1 MNLTRFAAKGTL
13 PPNVDRRI
21 AAHTAVPIDPA
32 TTTDRAVGWCQH
44 RDELNLRPVWNHNN
58 IVLMDLRIETLKPP
72 GKELKRLVRQRVA
85 ELEAE
90 LKEPLPKFRK
100 IEIRDVLKMDL
111 RKKIPSKITTVP
123 MLWDLNRN
131 RVYLYTQSQSVI
143 DSFLLVFSQ
152 TFEIAT
158 DIEGTLAWND
168 KADIHTGSTFLTW
181 LFYKSSQNN
190 GEWMLPGL
198 DRFTV
203 QMGDKFLLGHG
214 DAVAAFSGD
223 ADQARR
229 SIAEGYRVRELPLC
243 ILIGDKMWMGTLNTA
258 LQWKGVKLPTILG
271 ETPEETAMETS
282 ELLAE
287 LDGMLRGM
295 FAAFLET
302 AVDENAI
309 INWSKADRT

>member
-13 PPNVDRRI
+13 PKNVERRI
-21 AAHTAVPIDPA
+21 AAHAAVPIQPE
-32 TTTDRAVGWCQH
+32 TNTERAVGWCQH
-44 RDELNLRPVWNHNN
+44 GDELNLHPAWNYNN
-58 IVLMDLRIETLKPP
+58 IVLMDLRIETLKPA
-72 GKELKRLVRQRVA
+72 GKDLKRLVRQRVA

-111 RKKIPSKITTVP
+111 RKKIPSKISTVP
-123 MLWDLNRN
+123 VLWDLARN

-143 DSFLLVFSQ
+143 DSFLLVFGQ
-152 TFEIAT
+152 TFEVPT

-168 KADIHTGSTFLTW
+168 KADLHTAPKFLTW

-198 DRFTV
+198 DRFVV
-203 QMGDKFLLGHG
+203 QMGEKFLLGHG
-214 DAVAAFSGD
+214 EAVAAFNGD

-229 SIAEGYRVRELPLC
+229 AIAEGYSVRELPLC
-243 ILIGDKMWMGTLNTA
+243 IFIGDKLWMGTLNTA

-295 FAAFLET
+295 FAAFLEN
-302 AVDENAI
+302 AIDENAI